1 LHKRVCTHT
10 VDRWASKFLSTLEGV
25 QSTPRTRPLTGAER
39 QRLLTAASGAKQ
51 RVLLVDY
58 DGTLAPLVP
67 LRHRAAPSPAVL
79 SLLQR
84 LQQDPRNVLAV
95 VSSRDRFTLERWLG
109 ACGCIL
115 AAEHGAWFNTD
126 GTWEFSHE
134 LNDDWK
140 GTIRPLLERVVEQ
153 TPGSILEE
161 KDYSL
166 VWHYRMTDPE
176 FGLWQAREL
185 CSQLQGMLAG
195 SELQVQSGNKVVEV
209 KWSKIHK
216 GVAASQI
223 IERAQSADFILA
235 LGDDH
240 TDEDMFAAIPADQ
253 WTVKVGM
260 GISSAR
266 FSLPNSADVQQL
278 LQDLAET

>member
-1 LHKRVCTHT
+1 
-10 VDRWASKFLSTLEGV
+10 
-25 QSTPRTRPLTGAER
+25 
-39 QRLLTAASGAKQ
+39 
-51 RVLLVDY
+51 
-58 DGTLAPLVP
+58 
-67 LRHRAAPSPAVL
+67 
-79 SLLQR
+79 
-84 LQQDPRNVLAV
+84 
-95 VSSRDRFTLERWLG
+95 
-109 ACGCIL
+109 
-115 AAEHGAWFNTD
+115 
-126 GTWEFSHE
+126 
-134 LNDDWK
+134 
-140 GTIRPLLERVVEQ
+140 
-153 TPGSILEE
+153 
-161 KDYSL
+161 
-166 VWHYRMTDPE
+166 
-176 FGLWQAREL
+176 
-185 CSQLQGMLAG
+185 MLAG